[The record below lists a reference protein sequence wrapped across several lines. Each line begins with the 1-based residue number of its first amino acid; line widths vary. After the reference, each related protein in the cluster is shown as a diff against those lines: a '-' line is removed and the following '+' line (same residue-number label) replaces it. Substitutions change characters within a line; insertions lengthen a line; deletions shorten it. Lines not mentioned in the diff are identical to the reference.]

1 MCRCTLSLLLVGFL
15 IASVEGAAACGN
27 GKLILEDKF
36 ATLDPAWDFK
46 NSDPTDTSTRTNG
59 PGGLTY
65 QLDEEALVW
74 PLNTAAKHENYEVCA
89 GFETKSS
96 ADDMYLVG
104 VRFWSLDDDNY
115 YEANIFPTDQTYE
128 INAYKQGKSVGGA
141 DDKQDDAIVKGE
153 SVTNEISVTV
163 NGNVATPLVNGKK
176 VADVTGQPP
185 SGGSYFGFV
194 MSTDEESTAT
204 VTLKSIQLR
213 EVGTAQP

>member
-1 MCRCTLSLLLVGFL
+1 MANSSWKTSSRRSTPLGTSRTQTRPTPAR
-15 IASVEGAAACGN
+15 AS
-27 GKLILEDKF
+27 
-36 ATLDPAWDFK
+36 
-46 NSDPTDTSTRTNG
+46 NG

-176 VADVTGQPP
+176 VADVTAERRELFRLRHVDRRREHCHRDPEEH
-185 SGGSYFGFV
+185 SASRGGNGATLIGWERSSARR
-194 MSTDEESTAT
+194 MSA
-204 VTLKSIQLR
+204 
-213 EVGTAQP
+213 